1 MRLHLRVSL
10 AAVAVLLGGKLIGGE
25 KTIWASLVAVF
36 RATLPVDLMEARISL
51 LVASRDPLVTLLAM
65 VV

>member
-1 MRLHLRVSL
+1 MSL

-51 LVASRDPLVTLLAM
+51 LVASGDPLVTLLAM